1 MRNTGVP
8 TAVTA
13 GRAAG
18 SGGRTATTR
27 PPGSTVTFTAAHTD
41 ALSVPSDVPVSTYVS
56 LPTESRQAYPP
67 NPAVAYRVEST
78 GPSESVVCVAVL
90 AHTIPIAYG
99 TR

>member
-13 GRAAG
+13 GSGAG

-27 PPGSTVTFTAAHTD
+27 PPASTVTLAAVHTV
-41 ALSVPSDVPVSTYVS
+41 AASLTSDDPASTYVS

-67 NPAVAYRVEST
+67 NPAVAYTVEST
-78 GPSESVVCVAVL
+78 GQRDSVACTGGF
-90 AHTIPIAYG
+90 AHTIPIAYV
-99 TR
+99 